1 MSILHDPSDSYRYLV
16 ITITGAR
23 VNAGTTA
30 NVFCT
35 LNNSEKK
42 GQPRLLID
50 LEKPAFQRDQINAF
64 IISYNEPIENITD
77 IRIWH
82 NNKGTAC
89 KSFNTFKFH
98 QNHQELSKQKNLR
111 HNFDPQT

>member
-1 MSILHDPSDSYRYLV
+1 M

-30 NVFCT
+30 NVFCS

-42 GQPRLLID
+42 GEPRVLID

-64 IISYNEPIENITD
+64 VVSYKEPIENITD

-82 NNKGTAC
+82 DNQGMR
-89 KSFNTFKFH
+89 FYV
-98 QNHQELSKQKNLR
+98 LSIFIPVNEKIKLYSYQIL
-111 HNFDPQT
+111 DV

>member
-1 MSILHDPSDSYRYLV
+1 MELQIHVSFSFKVGVVAIQHDPSDSYQYLI

-35 LNNSEKK
+35 LNNSERNGK
-42 GQPRLLID
+42 PRLLID

-82 NNKGTAC
+82 NNKGIAL
-89 KSFNTFKFH
+89 KYRLYIFISFA
-98 QNHQELSKQKNLR
+98 
-111 HNFDPQT
+111 